1 MNKRKLMSEQTTN
14 TQSNDKYK
22 VEYSIEAGTILRRL
36 AMYGGLAALWGGK
49 QAYKSSRVIMNDP
62 EKRRLAVKGGKL
74 ALDFMLFKGKI
85 RRMLFH
91 YLIGERI
98 HSTLR
103 RFIFKPDFRKKVYN
117 KAKEIATP

>member
-1 MNKRKLMSEQTTN
+1 MSETTPNTTQQTS
-14 TQSNDKYK
+14 SNQEYD
-22 VEYSIEAGTILRRL
+22 VEYSIEAGKILRRL
-36 AMYGGLAALWGGK
+36 AMYGGLAALWGGRT
-49 QAYKSSRVIMNDP
+49 AYKSSREIMNDP
-62 EKRRLAVKGGKL
+62 EKRRLAIKGGKL

-103 RFIFKPDFRKKVYN
+103 RFIFKPEFRKKVVQQ
-117 KAKEIATP
+117 AKEVATP